1 MSKSKSAWFD
11 KFEEAVEY
19 EDEPSSEP
27 RPEPSGL
34 WEINAECRDG
44 SLHELDVAE
53 RSFERDGGQE
63 LSVVAEFEE
72 NVVMNATQS
81 AKEPEAKDAYPDL
94 SSVTTVKVPHRN
106 LILDGVCSHCAHCGH
121 QLTDA
126 QSIQRGIGPVCS
138 GKGYAEDPVDGDEMQ
153 AMIDLMEFPELVE
166 FLNEHYKPLGIR
178 GLVNGLVRVASLNR
192 PRGRG
197 WSEGNAD
204 VHAACCD
211 AIESLGH
218 QKLSKLL
225 RETLVI
231 MEVREST
238 EYPHCLEV
246 WVKKRDWTK
255 DWSWDVTRDVSGTFF
270 SKKVKAMVIPVG
282 NNGKVMSKCRPDGN
296 GPITN
301 KRALWNLMLRHYGG
315 SIAKV
320 KGEAVKIVEKS
331 K

>member
-1 MSKSKSAWFD
+1 MSKSKAAWIDQFD
-11 KFEEAVEY
+11 ALDY

-27 RPEPSGL
+27 CPEPSGL
-34 WEINAECRDG
+34 WEINSDDRDG
-44 SLHELDVAE
+44 HLHRLDSAE
-53 RSFERDGGQE
+53 RSFERDE
-63 LSVVAEFEE
+63 NHAASVVAGEE
-72 NVVMNATQS
+72 ESVPVNATQQ
-81 AKEPEAKDAYPDL
+81 ATKLEAKDAYPDL
-94 SSVTTVKVPHRN
+94 SRVTTTKVPHRN
-106 LILDGVCSHCAHCGH
+106 LVLEGVCSHCAHCGH

-138 GKGYAEDPVDGDEMQ
+138 GKGYAEDVVDGDEMQ
-153 AMIDLMEFPELVE
+153 AMIDLVEFPELVD

-197 WSEGNAD
+197 WSEGNAE

-218 QKLSKLL
+218 RKLAKLL
-225 RETLVI
+225 RETLII

-255 DWSWDVTRDVSGTFF
+255 SWSWDVARDVSGSFF
-270 SKKVKAMVIPVG
+270 SKKVKALVIPVG
-282 NNGKVMSKCRPDGN
+282 NNGRVLSNCRPNEN

-301 KRALWNLMLRHYGG
+301 KRALWNLMLSYYGG
-315 SIAKV
+315 SVAKV
-320 KGEAVKIVEKS
+320 NGEAVKISEKS